1 MCRQNGSK
9 ANQTYRMYTQI
20 KMSVNAIINAS
31 NLDINKVSFGDIRI
45 SKTNG
50 SKSVPIKYNGQ
61 NFQMRIPK
69 LQYPMGVSIKETENG
84 TNYTMLASLRGCDS
98 YAKERAPEE
107 AGEIGQMYNFLRDL
121 EEQVLQL
128 AITNAGR
135 WFPLGRDG
143 KPRKE
148 DTIRDSMKSI
158 VSPSV
163 ERAGPNS
170 PWLPN
175 GKYPPSFRMKVP
187 VYDGKVNMD
196 AVDMANRPIPLNT
209 DNLES
214 VFPKRMEARFIVS
227 PSIYVSG
234 QGFGVT
240 WRISYAQVSAQA
252 KISAAQLF
260 EAEEDALEEE
270 PEETKVNLT
279 ERFEAEAPVEE
290 ESKFVASPS
299 APPVAEVKAAPP
311 APAKP
316 SKRRVVG
323 AAI

>member
-1 MCRQNGSK
+1 
-9 ANQTYRMYTQI
+9 MYTQI

-31 NLDINKVSFGDIRI
+31 NLDINKVSFGDIRV

-98 YAKERAPEE
+98 YAKERAPED
-107 AGEIGQMYNFLRDL
+107 AGEIGQMYNFLKDL
-121 EEQVLQL
+121 EEKVIKT
-128 AITNAGR
+128 AVEKSVSWFGR
-135 WFPLGRDG
+135 A
-143 KPRKE
+143 RKE
-148 DTIRDSMKSI
+148 DVLRDSMKTL

-163 ERAGPNS
+163 EKQGAE
-170 PWLPN
+170 WVPN

-196 AVDMANRPIPLNT
+196 AVDMANRPIPLST
-209 DNLES
+209 DNLET

-260 EAEEDALEEE
+260 EAEEEAEEE
-270 PEETKVNLT
+270 EETKENLT
-279 ERFEAEAPVEE
+279 QRFETEAPVEE
-290 ESKFVASPS
+290 STFVPASPS
-299 APPVAEVKAAPP
+299 APPEVEVKAAPP
-311 APAKP
+311 APAKA

-323 AAI
+323 AVI

>member
-1 MCRQNGSK
+1 MDLDLTRVIECITKNR
-9 ANQTYRMYTQI
+9 
-20 KMSVNAIINAS
+20 MSVNAIINAS
-31 NLDINKVSFGDIRI
+31 NLDINKVSFGDIRV

-98 YAKERAPEE
+98 YAKERYPLEEREPKSLTPEE
-107 AGEIGQMYNFLRDL
+107 VQAREIGQMYNFLKDL
-121 EEQVLQL
+121 EEKVIRT
-128 AITNAGR
+128 AVEKSVSWFGR
-135 WFPLGRDG
+135 A
-143 KPRKE
+143 RKE
-148 DTIRDSMKSI
+148 DVLRDSMKTL

-163 ERAGPNS
+163 EKQGAE
-170 PWLPN
+170 WVPN

-196 AVDMANRPIPLNT
+196 AVDMANRPIPLST
-209 DNLES
+209 DNLET

-227 PSIYVSG
+227 LSIYVSG

-252 KISAAQLF
+252 KVTAAQLF
-260 EAEEDALEEE
+260 DAEEDAEEEEEVKSNLAERLEE
-270 PEETKVNLT
+270 
-279 ERFEAEAPVEE
+279 AAE
-290 ESKFVASPS
+290 ESAFVPESPS
-299 APPVAEVKAAPP
+299 APAVIEVKAAPP
-311 APAKP
+311 APAKA

>member
-1 MCRQNGSK
+1 
-9 ANQTYRMYTQI
+9 MYTQN

-31 NLDINKVSFGDIRI
+31 NLDINKVSFGDIRV

-98 YAKERAPEE
+98 YAKETAPED
-107 AGEIGQMYNFLRDL
+107 AGEIGQMYNFLKDL
-121 EEQVLQL
+121 EEKV
-128 AITNAGR
+128 IKTSVEKSVSWFGR
-135 WFPLGRDG
+135 A
-143 KPRKE
+143 RKE
-148 DTIRDSMKSI
+148 DVLRDSMKTL

-163 ERAGPNS
+163 EKQGAE
-170 PWLPN
+170 WIPN

-196 AVDMANRPIPLNT
+196 AVDMSNRPIPLST
-209 DNLES
+209 DNLET

-240 WRISYAQVSAQA
+240 WRISYAQVSAQQRVT
-252 KISAAQLF
+252 AAQLF
-260 EAEEDALEEE
+260 EAEEEAPEEEEARSSVAERLEEAAQEE
-270 PEETKVNLT
+270 P
-279 ERFEAEAPVEE
+279 
-290 ESKFVASPS
+290 KFVPHSPS
-299 APPVAEVKAAPP
+299 APPVVEQAAPP

>member
-1 MCRQNGSK
+1 
-9 ANQTYRMYTQI
+9 
-20 KMSVNAIINAS
+20 MSVNAIINAS

-45 SKTNG
+45 NKTNG

-69 LQYPMGVSIKETENG
+69 IEYPMGVSIKETENG

-98 YAKERAPEE
+98 YAKERAPAE
-107 AGEIGQMYNFLRDL
+107 AGEVGQLYNFLKDL
-121 EEQVLQL
+121 EDKVIHTAVEKSSSWF
-128 AITNAGR
+128 GR
-135 WFPLGRDG
+135 A
-143 KPRKE
+143 RKE
-148 DTIRDSMKSI
+148 DVLRDSMKAL

-163 ERAGPNS
+163 EKQGAE
-170 PWLPN
+170 WVAN

-196 AVDMANRPIPLNT
+196 AVDMANRPIPLTT
-209 DNLES
+209 DNLET

-240 WRISYAQVSAQA
+240 WRISYAQVSARQRVTA
-252 KISAAQLF
+252 SQLF
-260 EAEEDALEEE
+260 EAEES
-270 PEETKVNLT
+270 EETVQIPT
-279 ERFEAEAPVEE
+279 E
-290 ESKFVASPS
+290 ESNETQEEDQVQEEST
-299 APPVAEVKAAPP
+299 PVVQAP
-311 APAKP
+311 APAPVPQTPAPVKTA
-316 SKRRVVG
+316 RRRPVG

>member
-1 MCRQNGSK
+1 
-9 ANQTYRMYTQI
+9 
-20 KMSVNAIINAS
+20 MSVNAIINAS
-31 NLDINKVSFGDIRI
+31 NLDINKVSFGDIRV

-98 YAKERAPEE
+98 YAKERAPEDTD
-107 AGEIGQMYNFLRDL
+107 EIGQMYNFLKDL
-121 EEQVLQL
+121 EEKVIKT
-128 AITNAGR
+128 AVEKSTSWFGR
-135 WFPLGRDG
+135 A
-143 KPRKE
+143 RKE
-148 DTIRDSMKSI
+148 DVLRDSMKAL

-163 ERAGPNS
+163 EKQGAE
-170 PWLPN
+170 WVPN

-196 AVDMANRPIPLNT
+196 AVDMANRPIALST
-209 DNLES
+209 DNLET

-240 WRISYAQVSAQA
+240 WRISYAQVSAQQRVT
-252 KISAAQLF
+252 AAQLF
-260 EAEEDALEEE
+260 DAEEDAGEEDEVKLNLAERLEEAAQEE
-270 PEETKVNLT
+270 P
-279 ERFEAEAPVEE
+279 
-290 ESKFVASPS
+290 KFVPASPS
-299 APPVAEVKAAPP
+299 APPEIEVKAAPP

-323 AAI
+323 AVI

>member
-1 MCRQNGSK
+1 
-9 ANQTYRMYTQI
+9 
-20 KMSVNAIINAS
+20 MSVNAIINAA
-31 NLDINKVSFGDIRI
+31 NLDINKVSFGDIRV

-84 TNYTMLASLRGCDS
+84 INYTMLASLRGCDS
-98 YAKERAPEE
+98 YAKERAPTD
-107 AGEIGQMYNFLRDL
+107 AGEIGQMYNFLKDL
-121 EEQVLQL
+121 EEKVIKT
-128 AITNAGR
+128 AVEKSTSWFGR
-135 WFPLGRDG
+135 A
-143 KPRKE
+143 RKE
-148 DTIRDSMKSI
+148 DVLRDSMKTL

-163 ERAGPNS
+163 EKQGAE
-170 PWLPN
+170 WVPN

-196 AVDMANRPIPLNT
+196 AVDMANRPIPLTT

-240 WRISYAQVSAQA
+240 WRISYAQVSAQQRVTA
-252 KISAAQLF
+252 SQVF
-260 EAEEDALEEE
+260 EAEEGADEEE
-270 PEETKVNLT
+270 VEKPTVAQLLAAMNTPDEVQVETA
-279 ERFEAEAPVEE
+279 FEE
-290 ESKFVASPS
+290 EESPS
-299 APPVAEVKAAPP
+299 APPAP
-311 APAKP
+311 APAPTPAKQAR
-316 SKRRVVG
+316 RRVVG
-323 AAI
+323 AAM

>member
-1 MCRQNGSK
+1 
-9 ANQTYRMYTQI
+9 
-20 KMSVNAIINAS
+20 MSVNAIINAA
-31 NLDINKVSFGDIRI
+31 NLDISKVSFGDIRV

-84 TNYTMLASLRGCDS
+84 INYTMLASLRGCDS
-98 YAKERAPEE
+98 YAKERAPTD
-107 AGEIGQMYNFLRDL
+107 AGEIGQMYNFLKDL
-121 EEQVLQL
+121 EEKVIKT
-128 AITNAGR
+128 AVEKSTSWFGR
-135 WFPLGRDG
+135 A
-143 KPRKE
+143 RKE
-148 DTIRDSMKSI
+148 DVLRDSMKTL

-163 ERAGPNS
+163 EKQGAE
-170 PWLPN
+170 WVPN

-196 AVDMANRPIPLNT
+196 AVDMANRPIPLTT

-240 WRISYAQVSAQA
+240 WRISYAQVSAQQRVT
-252 KISAAQLF
+252 AAQVF
-260 EAEEDALEEE
+260 EAEEGADEE
-270 PEETKVNLT
+270 
-279 ERFEAEAPVEE
+279 VEE
-290 ESKFVASPS
+290 KPTVAQLLAAMN
-299 APPVAEVKAAPP
+299 APDEVQVETAFEDETTPAPAPAAPAP
-311 APAKP
+311 APAKQAR
-316 SKRRVVG
+316 RRVVG
-323 AAI
+323 AAM

>member
-1 MCRQNGSK
+1 
-9 ANQTYRMYTQI
+9 
-20 KMSVNAIINAS
+20 MSVNAIINAS
-31 NLDINKVSFGDIRI
+31 NLDINKVSFGDIRV

-98 YAKERAPEE
+98 YAKERASED
-107 AGEIGQMYNFLRDL
+107 AGEIGQMYNFLKDL
-121 EEQVLQL
+121 EEKVIRT
-128 AITNAGR
+128 AVEKSVSWFGR
-135 WFPLGRDG
+135 A
-143 KPRKE
+143 RKE
-148 DTIRDSMKSI
+148 DVLRDSMKTL

-163 ERAGPNS
+163 EKQGAE
-170 PWLPN
+170 WIPN

-196 AVDMANRPIPLNT
+196 AVDMANRPIPLST
-209 DNLES
+209 DNLET

-240 WRISYAQVSAQA
+240 WRISYAQVSAQ
-252 KISAAQLF
+252 SRVTAAQLF
-260 EAEEDALEEE
+260 EPEEDGGDEEVARPTVAELLEAAAA
-270 PEETKVNLT
+270 PEESV
-279 ERFEAEAPVEE
+279 
-290 ESKFVASPS
+290 FVPESPS
-299 APPVAEVKAAPP
+299 APSVTEVKAAPP

>member
-1 MCRQNGSK
+1 MDLHLTYVIVSH
-9 ANQTYRMYTQI
+9 NQS

-45 SKTNG
+45 SKNNG

-98 YAKERAPEE
+98 YAKERAPAES
-107 AGEIGQMYNFLRDL
+107 GEIGQMYNFLKDL
-121 EEQVLQL
+121 EEKVIKTAVAQSKQWF
-128 AITNAGR
+128 GR
-135 WFPLGRDG
+135 E
-143 KPRKE
+143 RKE
-148 DTIRDSMKSI
+148 DVLRDSMKSL

-163 ERAGPNS
+163 EKQGAE
-170 PWLPN
+170 WVPN

-187 VYDGKVNMD
+187 VYPNDKGVPSVSMD
-196 AVDMANRPIPLNT
+196 AVDMANRPIPLT
-209 DNLES
+209 PENLEQ
-214 VFPKRMEARFIVS
+214 VFPKRMEARFIVN

-252 KISAAQLF
+252 RVTASQVF
-260 EAEEDALEEE
+260 EAEEEADGAPQAVQIPQVSEEE
-270 PEETKVNLT
+270 QTEETVQ
-279 ERFEAEAPVEE
+279 EEQEESQAPAPVL
-290 ESKFVASPS
+290 V
-299 APPVAEVKAAPP
+299 PPPTP
-311 APAKP
+311 APAKVA
-316 SKRRVVG
+316 RRRPVG
-323 AAI
+323 AAM

>member
-1 MCRQNGSK
+1 
-9 ANQTYRMYTQI
+9 
-20 KMSVNAIINAS
+20 MSVNAIINAS

-45 SKTNG
+45 NKTNG

-69 LQYPMGVSIKETENG
+69 IEYPMGVSIKETENG

-98 YAKERAPEE
+98 YAKERASAE
-107 AGEIGQMYNFLRDL
+107 AGEVGQLYNFLKDL
-121 EEQVLQL
+121 EDKVIHTAVEKSSSWF
-128 AITNAGR
+128 GR
-135 WFPLGRDG
+135 A
-143 KPRKE
+143 RKE
-148 DTIRDSMKSI
+148 DVLRDSMKAL

-163 ERAGPNS
+163 EKQGAE
-170 PWLPN
+170 WVAN

-196 AVDMANRPIPLNT
+196 AVDMANRPIPLTT
-209 DNLES
+209 DNLET

-240 WRISYAQVSAQA
+240 WRISYAQVSARQRVTA
-252 KISAAQLF
+252 SQLF
-260 EAEEDALEEE
+260 EAEEESEETVQVPTEESNETQEEE
-270 PEETKVNLT
+270 Q
-279 ERFEAEAPVEE
+279 VEE
-290 ESKFVASPS
+290 ST
-299 APPVAEVKAAPP
+299 PVQAP
-311 APAKP
+311 APAPVPQTPAPVKTA
-316 SKRRVVG
+316 RRRPVG

>member
-1 MCRQNGSK
+1 
-9 ANQTYRMYTQI
+9 
-20 KMSVNAIINAS
+20 MSVNAIINAS

-45 SKTNG
+45 NKTNG

-69 LQYPMGVSIKETENG
+69 IEYPMGVSIKETENG

-98 YAKERAPEE
+98 YAKERAPAES
-107 AGEIGQMYNFLRDL
+107 GEVGQLYNFLKDL
-121 EEQVLQL
+121 EDKVIHTAVEKSSSWF
-128 AITNAGR
+128 GR
-135 WFPLGRDG
+135 A
-143 KPRKE
+143 RKE
-148 DTIRDSMKSI
+148 DVLRDSMKAL

-163 ERAGPNS
+163 EKQGSEWVA
-170 PWLPN
+170 N

-196 AVDMANRPIPLNT
+196 AVDMANRPIPLT
-209 DNLES
+209 TENLET

-240 WRISYAQVSAQA
+240 WRISYAQVSARQRVTA
-252 KISAAQLF
+252 SQLF
-260 EAEEDALEEE
+260 EAEES
-270 PEETKVNLT
+270 EETVQVPT
-279 ERFEAEAPVEE
+279 E
-290 ESKFVASPS
+290 ESNETQEEDQVQEEST
-299 APPVAEVKAAPP
+299 PVVQAP
-311 APAKP
+311 APAPVPQTPAPVKTA
-316 SKRRVVG
+316 RRRPVG

>member
-1 MCRQNGSK
+1 
-9 ANQTYRMYTQI
+9 
-20 KMSVNAIINAS
+20 MSVNAIINAS
-31 NLDINKVSFGDIRI
+31 NLDINKVSFGDIRV

-98 YAKERAPEE
+98 YAKERATDE
-107 AGEIGQMYNFLRDL
+107 AGEIGQMYNFLKDL
-121 EEQVLQL
+121 EEKVIKT
-128 AITNAGR
+128 AVEKSVSWFGR
-135 WFPLGRDG
+135 A
-143 KPRKE
+143 RKE
-148 DTIRDSMKSI
+148 DVLRDSMKAL

-163 ERAGPNS
+163 EKQGAE
-170 PWLPN
+170 WVPN

-196 AVDMANRPIPLNT
+196 AVDMANRPIPLST
-209 DNLES
+209 DNLET

-252 KISAAQLF
+252 KVTAAQLF
-260 EAEEDALEEE
+260 DAEEDAGEEEEEEARPSLSQRLEEAA
-270 PEETKVNLT
+270 EED
-279 ERFEAEAPVEE
+279 P
-290 ESKFVASPS
+290 KFVPASPS
-299 APPVAEVKAAPP
+299 APPETEVKAAPP
-311 APAKP
+311 APAKAGR
-316 SKRRVVG
+316 RRVVG

>member
-1 MCRQNGSK
+1 MDLDPTRGIECIPKNR
-9 ANQTYRMYTQI
+9 
-20 KMSVNAIINAS
+20 MSVNAIINAS
-31 NLDINKVSFGDIRI
+31 NLDINKVSFGDIRV

-98 YAKERAPEE
+98 YAKERAPED
-107 AGEIGQMYNFLRDL
+107 ADEIGQMYNFLKDL
-121 EEQVLQL
+121 EEKVIKT
-128 AITNAGR
+128 AVEKSTSWFGR
-135 WFPLGRDG
+135 A
-143 KPRKE
+143 RKE
-148 DTIRDSMKSI
+148 DVLRDSMKAL

-163 ERAGPNS
+163 EKQGAE
-170 PWLPN
+170 WVPN

-196 AVDMANRPIPLNT
+196 AVDMANRPIPLTT
-209 DNLES
+209 DNLET

-240 WRISYAQVSAQA
+240 WRISYAQVSAQQRVT
-252 KISAAQLF
+252 AAQLF
-260 EAEEDALEEE
+260 DAEEDAGEEDEVKSNLAERLEE
-270 PEETKVNLT
+270 
-279 ERFEAEAPVEE
+279 AAE
-290 ESKFVASPS
+290 ESAFVPESPS
-299 APPVAEVKAAPP
+299 APPVIEVKAAPP
-311 APAKP
+311 APAKA

>member
-1 MCRQNGSK
+1 MDLDPTRCIECIPKNR
-9 ANQTYRMYTQI
+9 
-20 KMSVNAIINAS
+20 MSVNAIINAS
-31 NLDINKVSFGDIRI
+31 NLDINKVSFGDIRV

-98 YAKERAPEE
+98 YAKERAPED
-107 AGEIGQMYNFLRDL
+107 AGEIGQMYNFLKDL
-121 EEQVLQL
+121 EEKVIKT
-128 AITNAGR
+128 AVEKSTSWFGR
-135 WFPLGRDG
+135 A
-143 KPRKE
+143 RKE
-148 DTIRDSMKSI
+148 DVLRDSMKTL

-163 ERAGPNS
+163 EKQGAE
-170 PWLPN
+170 WVPN

-196 AVDMANRPIPLNT
+196 AVDMANRPIPLTT
-209 DNLES
+209 DNLET

-252 KISAAQLF
+252 KVTAAQLF
-260 EAEEDALEEE
+260 DAEEDAEEEEEQTRPSVAERLEE
-270 PEETKVNLT
+270 
-279 ERFEAEAPVEE
+279 AAE
-290 ESKFVASPS
+290 ESAFVPESPS
-299 APPVAEVKAAPP
+299 APPVVEVKAAPP

>member
-1 MCRQNGSK
+1 MDLRL
-9 ANQTYRMYTQI
+9 ANLWRVYNTAQ
-20 KMSVNAIINAS
+20 MSVNAIINAS

-45 SKTNG
+45 NKTNG

-69 LQYPMGVSIKETENG
+69 IEYPMGVSIKETENG

-98 YAKERAPEE
+98 YAKERASTE
-107 AGEIGQMYNFLRDL
+107 AGEVGQLYNFLKDL
-121 EEQVLQL
+121 EDKVIHTAVEKSSSWF
-128 AITNAGR
+128 GR
-135 WFPLGRDG
+135 A
-143 KPRKE
+143 RKE
-148 DTIRDSMKSI
+148 DVLRDSMKAL

-163 ERAGPNS
+163 EKQGSEWVA
-170 PWLPN
+170 N

-196 AVDMANRPIPLNT
+196 AVDMANRPIPLT
-209 DNLES
+209 TENLET

-240 WRISYAQVSAQA
+240 WRISYAQVSARQRVTA
-252 KISAAQLF
+252 SQLF
-260 EAEEDALEEE
+260 EAEEES
-270 PEETKVNLT
+270 EETVQVPT
-279 ERFEAEAPVEE
+279 EETVQVEE
-290 ESKFVASPS
+290 EEQTQEEETPKQST
-299 APPVAEVKAAPP
+299 PVQAP
-311 APAKP
+311 APAPVPQTPAPVKTA
-316 SKRRVVG
+316 RRRPVG